1 MRCFEKPWSI
11 SEWVTEWIR
20 KELVKYICKQLSEII
35 IASVIQNWAPLPAL
49 LILSLTTYFSL
60 PLNANHVTSETYV
73 LTNFARNSAGYY
85 KSFSLCCK
93 QWIRSVVDFQI
104 WISEPTALADPSEI
118 WKLQKRRNWELHFRW
133 QIDLLCVVG
142 STFQSF
148 LKCQSSAYRISISW
162 RLYTFAKGFSLPNL
176 YYCHILWVLWLL
188 HRLCALLIDHGVTM
202 CLNNLYMFSG
212 FIIWILTFYA
222 FYVY

>member
-1 MRCFEKPWSI
+1 MRCFEKLWSI
-11 SEWVTEWIR
+11 SEWVR
-20 KELVKYICKQLSEII
+20 KELVKYILKQLSENI
-35 IASVIQNWAPLPAL
+35 IAAVIQNWAPLPAL

-73 LTNFARNSAGYY
+73 
-85 KSFSLCCK
+85 FSLCCK
-93 QWIRSVVDFQI
+93 QWVRPVVDSQI

-118 WKLQKRRNWELHFRW
+118 WKLRNWERHFRW

-162 RLYTFAKGFSLPNL
+162 RLYTFAKGFPLPNL

-188 HRLCALLIDHGVTM
+188 RVQEVLI
-202 CLNNLYMFSG
+202 FAKKS
-212 FIIWILTFYA
+212 TF
-222 FYVY
+222 FC